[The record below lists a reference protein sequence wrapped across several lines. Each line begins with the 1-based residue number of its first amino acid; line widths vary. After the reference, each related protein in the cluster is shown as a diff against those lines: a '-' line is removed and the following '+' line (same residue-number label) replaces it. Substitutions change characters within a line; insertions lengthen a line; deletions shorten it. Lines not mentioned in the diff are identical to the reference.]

1 MSRYYTPRTLAQ
13 TWDCSPDV
21 VYDLLRTG
29 KLKGFRVGRHW
40 RVSDEARLEYE
51 QRKSDTAAATAVR
64 KAPLMRV
71 V

>member
-13 TWDCSPDV
+13 TWECSPDV

-29 KLKGFRVGRHW
+29 KLKGFRVGRKW
-40 RVSDEARLEYE
+40 RVSDDARLEYE
-51 QRKSDTAAATAVR
+51 RGKTETAAATAVR

>member
-13 TWDCSPDV
+13 TWECSPDV

-29 KLKGFRVGRHW
+29 KLKGFRVGRKW
-40 RVSDEARLEYE
+40 RVSDDARLEYE
-51 QRKSDTAAATAVR
+51 QRKSDTVAATAE
-64 KAPLMRV
+64 KNAPLMRV

>member
-13 TWDCSPDV
+13 AWECSPDV

-51 QRKSDTAAATAVR
+51 RGKTETAAATAVR